1 MGLKNAWLRLSL
13 ALRIALESAVFGLV
27 IAGGAVVVGLHALDQ
42 QLEARA
48 ATELR
53 GKGALLIH
61 LLSEMPSAAGIE
73 QNRHR
78 FGDLL
83 IGHDDLH
90 LALADPRS
98 GKLIHSFTELAQQS
112 VTALE
117 AVPDESGTV
126 LAWWAHAGHELNA
139 IKGVAPT
146 DNGEQI
152 RYYLS
157 LDRRHDT
164 RLMTG
169 FLRATLVGLP
179 FVLVLVALGAWLI
192 ARASLAPLRSF
203 HRLASSIGTHS
214 LSRRLSLAS
223 LPSEL
228 EELAREFN
236 AMLERIDVGYRRLQD
251 FSGDLAH
258 EMRTPVATLLG
269 RTQVALSR
277 NRSEAELREALEGNV
292 EELERLS
299 RLISDMLFLAR
310 AETRDSVV
318 QREEVDLARE
328 AQRVVEYLLVLAE
341 ERQVKVAVEGHATV
355 SGDRLLVQRAIT
367 NLLSN
372 AVRHAD
378 TGSTVRIAIEPQSA
392 GASLTVSNQGP
403 GIPPDHL
410 SRVFDRF
417 YRMDPGRARLEGGTG
432 LGLAIVRS
440 IMQAHGGSVDAQ
452 SEAGTTSFRL
462 EFPRWDYGEPGP
474 GVRAAP

>member
-1 MGLKNAWLRLSL
+1 MLHLSL
-13 ALRIALESAVFGLV
+13 AARIALASAFFGLLV
-27 IAGGAVVVGLHALDQ
+27 AGGAIVLGLHALAQ

-53 GKGALLIH
+53 GKRDLLTH
-61 LLSEMPSAAGIE
+61 LISEIPSPEAIV

-98 GKLIHSFTELAQQS
+98 DEVIGSFSPLAQDS
-112 VTALE
+112 LPALRA
-117 AVPDESGTV
+117 AVDDPVEV
-126 LAWWAHAGHELNA
+126 VAWQAHPAHRLIA
-139 IKGVAPT
+139 IKGIAPT
-146 DNGEQI
+146 ADKQPV

-164 RLMTG
+164 QLMTG
-169 FLRATLVGLP
+169 FLRATAVGLP

-192 ARASLAPLRSF
+192 ARTSLGPLRSF
-203 HRLASSIGTHS
+203 HRLASTIGTHS
-214 LSRRLSLAS
+214 LSRRLSLSS
-223 LPSEL
+223 LPAEL
-228 EELAREFN
+228 EDLAREFN
-236 AMLERIDVGYRRLQD
+236 AMLERIDEGYRRLQD

-277 NRSEAELREALEGNV
+277 PRPETELRDALEGNI

-299 RLISDMLFLAR
+299 RLITDMLFIAR
-310 AETRDSVV
+310 ADTSDALV
-318 QREEVDLARE
+318 QRETLDLAQE
-328 AQRVVEYLLVLAE
+328 ALRVAEYLQVLAE
-341 ERQVKVAVEGHATV
+341 ERGIGVTVKGAATV

-372 AVRHAD
+372 ALRHAD
-378 TGSTVRIAIEPQSA
+378 AASEVRIEIRHQSP
-392 GASLTVSNQGP
+392 GATLTVSNRGA
-403 GIPPDHL
+403 GIPAAQL
-410 SRVFDRF
+410 ARVFDRF
-417 YRMDPGRARLEGGTG
+417 YRMDPGRARLDGGTG

-440 IMQAHGGSVDAQ
+440 IMRAHGGEVQAR
-452 SEAGTTSFRL
+452 SEGGITAFTLVFAR
-462 EFPRWDYGEPGP
+462 
-474 GVRAAP
+474 